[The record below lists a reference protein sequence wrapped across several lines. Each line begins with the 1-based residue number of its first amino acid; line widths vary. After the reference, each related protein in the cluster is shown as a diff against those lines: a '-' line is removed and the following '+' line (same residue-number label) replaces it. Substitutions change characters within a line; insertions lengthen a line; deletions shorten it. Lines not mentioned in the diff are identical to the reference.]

1 MKVIL
6 NQLIKDI
13 PNNARPKEKA
23 YLNGINSLNDNELL
37 AILINT
43 GYKNTSAIEI
53 ANKLLKEHHSLYN
66 ISNLSIDTLTKYK
79 GISKNKAITIL
90 SAIALGKRA
99 INNHQEIIKIKNASD
114 IYNKYQMLFKNN
126 YQENLLVIFLNN
138 QQVIIKDEIIFKG
151 SINQSLF
158 HPREIFKKAIDYLA
172 VKIIL
177 VHNHPSGDVTPSM
190 EDDRFTLNVINN
202 GKMLGIYVIDH
213 IIIGDT
219 FYSYYDHK
227 KEWFS

>member
-1 MKVIL
+1 M
-6 NQLIKDI
+6 NQLIKDL
-13 PNNARPKEKA
+13 PSNARPKEKA
-23 YLNGINSLNDNELL
+23 YLNGINILSDSELL

-53 ANKLLKEHHSLYN
+53 ANLLLKEHQNLYN
-66 ISNLSIDTLTKYK
+66 IGNLSIDTLAKYK
-79 GISKNKAITIL
+79 GISKIKATTILTAIT
-90 SAIALGKRA
+90 LGRRS
-99 INNHQEIIKIKNASD
+99 INKTDVNTKISNASD
-114 IYNKYQMLFKNN
+114 IFNKYQIIFKNN

-138 QQVIIKDEIIFKG
+138 QQIIIKDEIIFKG

-190 EDDRFTLNVINN
+190 EDDQFTLNMINN

-213 IIIGDT
+213 IIIGNT